1 MHCSRTITC
10 NGGERMQAQGT
21 DWRVLSEA
29 ASREQDPE
37 KLIELVEELNRTLL
51 HREIEARR
59 RYSTN
64 YVFHRVSRVSVAPC
78 CVAPVIHPRRNVR
91 PARMH
96 HKVQIKK

>member
-1 MHCSRTITC
+1 
-10 NGGERMQAQGT
+10 MQAQGT

-51 HREIEARR
+51 HREIEVRR

-64 YVFHRVSRVSVAPC
+64 
-78 CVAPVIHPRRNVR
+78 
-91 PARMH
+91 
-96 HKVQIKK
+96 